1 MARQVKTRASRAKAA
16 QTASRTDEAHL
27 EAPRSDT
34 KALLDGFA
42 ESLRVEQNFSAH
54 TVRAYITDLDAF
66 FRWCERRNLDPL
78 AASHSDL
85 RSYLGELD
93 AARYARTT
101 VNRHLSSLRGFYRWL
116 SIAGISDADPA
127 SVLDGPKQ
135 NKHLPHVLQP
145 EEMVRL
151 LSVHMPQAAE
161 NGQAA
166 KPQSP
171 QDMRDQALLEF
182 LYACG
187 ARISE
192 ASDLLVADVD
202 YRSGQVKVL
211 GKRRKERII
220 PMHRLC
226 IEAMQRYQREARPL
240 LLSGKTSEYFFVSNR
255 GQHYSADSMR
265 KMFKETVEAAG
276 LDVRLSP
283 HDMRHTFATHLLD
296 GGADLRS
303 VQEMLGHSSL
313 STTQIYTHM
322 SAARLKEVHTQ
333 AHPRG

>member
-1 MARQVKTRASRAKAA
+1 MARQVKTRASRVKAA
-16 QTASRTDEAHL
+16 QTVSHTDEAHL

-42 ESLRVEQNFSAH
+42 ESLRVEQNSSVH

-151 LSVHMPQAAE
+151 L
-161 NGQAA
+161 
-166 KPQSP
+166 
-171 QDMRDQALLEF
+171 L
-182 LYACG
+182 
-187 ARISE
+187 
-192 ASDLLVADVD
+192 
-202 YRSGQVKVL
+202 
-211 GKRRKERII
+211 
-220 PMHRLC
+220 
-226 IEAMQRYQREARPL
+226 RPEEE
-240 LLSGKTSEYFFVSNR
+240 K
-255 GQHYSADSMR
+255 AW
-265 KMFKETVEAAG
+265 
-276 LDVRLSP
+276 
-283 HDMRHTFATHLLD
+283 
-296 GGADLRS
+296 
-303 VQEMLGHSSL
+303 
-313 STTQIYTHM
+313 
-322 SAARLKEVHTQ
+322 
-333 AHPRG
+333 